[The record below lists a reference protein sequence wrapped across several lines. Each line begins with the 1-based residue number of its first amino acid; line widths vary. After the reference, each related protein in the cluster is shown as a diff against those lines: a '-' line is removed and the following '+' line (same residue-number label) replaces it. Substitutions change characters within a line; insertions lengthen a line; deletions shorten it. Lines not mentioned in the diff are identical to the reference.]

1 MNQPTLSVRASFCLG
16 LGLLGLFITGQKQ
29 NDTSS
34 EPAQSSIETAAT
46 DTTEAGKFVQES
58 GPRSSFKPPFARSRP
73 PRLSNARNNFLM
85 MRAFQEAVGTSWM
98 SSVQILADND
108 QVALGAVVASDGW
121 IITKASQL
129 PEEGVKC
136 RLYDNRKLPAEVV
149 RSVANH
155 DLALLKVEAENLPT
169 VAWQDSL
176 PRRGSWL
183 ATVDLKKTPRSVGVM
198 SAGSQRI
205 PGKNPVLG
213 VLLEGSNRGAAVK
226 HVLRGT
232 GAELAG
238 LKVGDAIFEVNGMS
252 VRDLSDFKR
261 AIADYQGGQLVK
273 LRVNRDKNDLAV
285 NAMLMDLTEEL
296 MDETEM
302 EVNGQVS
309 ARATGFDEVFM
320 HDTVLK
326 PNQCGGPIVNLNG
339 EVVGINIARAGRV
352 TSYALPSS
360 VVQPMV
366 ESLIDQAKLVSRRSD
381 DTSPIR

>member
-1 MNQPTLSVRASFCLG
+1 MNLPSVSFRPLLFVG
-16 LGLLGLFITGQKQ
+16 FGLLGLLIAGQQ
-29 NDTSS
+29 QRDSS
-34 EPAQSSIETAAT
+34 AELPVEPLGSA
-46 DTTEAGKFVQES
+46 EAGKFVQES
-58 GPRSSFKPPFARSRP
+58 GPRNSFKPPFARSRS

-98 SSVQILADND
+98 ASVQILADND
-108 QVALGAVVASDGW
+108 QVALGAVVAPDGW
-121 IITKASQL
+121 VITKASQL
-129 PEEGVKC
+129 PDEAVKC
-136 RLYDNRKLPAEVV
+136 RLYDNRKLEAEVV
-149 RSVANH
+149 RSVAVH
-155 DLALLKVEAENLPT
+155 DLALLKIDAENLPT
-169 VAWQDSL
+169 VSWQDNL

-198 SAGSQRI
+198 SAGSQKI
-205 PGKNPVLG
+205 PGRNPVLG

-238 LKVGDAIFEVNGMS
+238 LRVGDAIFEVNGMS
-252 VRDLSDFKR
+252 VSDLSDFKR

-273 LRVNRDKNDLAV
+273 LRVNREKKDLNV
-285 NAMLMDLTEEL
+285 NAKLMDLTEEL
-296 MDETEM
+296 LDETEM

-309 ARATGFDEVFM
+309 ARATGFDEVFL

-326 PNQCGGPIVNLNG
+326 PNQCGGPVVNLNG

-366 ESLIDQAKLVSRRSD
+366 ESLIAQAKLVSRLSED
-381 DTSPIR
+381 SSPIR